1 MADHI
6 TITNPSGGDSY
17 AIGSTI
23 TIVWNPYWQTSD
35 YTTGITLF
43 RNSHPEESTM
53 VTIGFLQAYS
63 WVIPNGIA
71 PNDDYQLKIEVYD
84 SITGILEGTGDSDIF
99 TITEAPTTTTTTPT
113 STTTSTT
120 STSTGT
126 TTTTTPTSTTTTTTP
141 MPPLGKVETAFF
153 RKVEGQIVEVET
165 INASDS
171 KQTRKIAF
179 ASSFSFGTIASGE
192 TLDPIII
199 MLRVPYAKN
208 ISNIKIAL
216 VDDGGISF
224 SNDIFGI
231 TSSPQ
236 LSENITPTTYFQGLN
251 TDNSYN
257 NAYNIAIDNMTNNT
271 SVYVYLS
278 LKMPLNYYVKTG
290 MVQFKWFFDYIN

>member
-1 MADHI
+1 
-6 TITNPSGGDSY
+6 
-17 AIGSTI
+17 
-23 TIVWNPYWQTSD
+23 
-35 YTTGITLF
+35 
-43 RNSHPEESTM
+43 
-53 VTIGFLQAYS
+53 
-63 WVIPNGIA
+63 
-71 PNDDYQLKIEVYD
+71 
-84 SITGILEGTGDSDIF
+84 
-99 TITEAPTTTTTTPT
+99 
-113 STTTSTT
+113 
-120 STSTGT
+120 
-126 TTTTTPTSTTTTTTP
+126 
-141 MPPLGKVETAFF
+141 
-153 RKVEGQIVEVET
+153 
-165 INASDS
+165 
-171 KQTRKIAF
+171 
-179 ASSFSFGTIASGE
+179 
-192 TLDPIII
+192 